1 MITFLISLVALVL
14 GYVVYGR
21 FVERVF
27 APDDRM
33 TPAVAKADGLDYVA
47 MPYWKVFM
55 IQFLNIAGTGPIFGA
70 IMGAKFGPAAYLWIV
85 FGCIFAGATHDY
97 LSGMLSMRHGGCDLP
112 TLVQK
117 FLGGFASKVLL
128 VFIVLLLVMVGA
140 VFVYSPAEILVNI
153 GGSKLMWIVLIF
165 VYYIVATMLP
175 IDKIIGKVY
184 PLFSFSLLFMAVA
197 LMAVLFIKWPVLPE
211 VWDGLGNMAKQAD
224 PQAFADDIFPCMFIT
239 IACGAVS
246 GFHATQSPLMA
257 RCLTSERKGRPIF
270 YGAMI
275 TEGLVALVWATVAM
289 WFFYD
294 APQPGYGQIGDASAS
309 GLHTSAPVVVNLVC
323 CDWLGVV
330 GGILAMLGVVAAPIT
345 TGDTAFRSA
354 RLIIAQAFR
363 LSQRKKIN
371 RIYICVPVFAVSLCL
386 SGRSKT
392 PMASIRYGSI
402 SGGPIRRWRSSLCGP
417 SRSISRRRRRHTSS
431 PSSPPCL

>member
-1 MITFLISLVALVL
+1 
-14 GYVVYGR
+14 
-21 FVERVF
+21 
-27 APDDRM
+27 
-33 TPAVAKADGLDYVA
+33 
-47 MPYWKVFM
+47 
-55 IQFLNIAGTGPIFGA
+55 
-70 IMGAKFGPAAYLWIV
+70 
-85 FGCIFAGATHDY
+85 
-97 LSGMLSMRHGGCDLP
+97 
-112 TLVQK
+112 
-117 FLGGFASKVLL
+117 
-128 VFIVLLLVMVGA
+128 MVGA

-165 VYYIVATMLP
+165 VYYIIATMLP

-371 RIYICVPVFAVSLCL
+371 RIYICVPVFAVSLALLVWQIQNPDGFNTIWKYFGWANQTLAVFTLWTLTVYLVQEKKAYILTLVPALFMTVVCVSFL
-386 SGRSKT
+386 MVSNIAFALPPAVGY
-392 PMASIRYGSI
+392 AI
-402 SGGPIRRWRSSLCGP
+402 GGGVGLATALWFMVWLRKMRAGARE
-417 SRSISRRRRRHTSS
+417 
-431 PSSPPCL
+431 